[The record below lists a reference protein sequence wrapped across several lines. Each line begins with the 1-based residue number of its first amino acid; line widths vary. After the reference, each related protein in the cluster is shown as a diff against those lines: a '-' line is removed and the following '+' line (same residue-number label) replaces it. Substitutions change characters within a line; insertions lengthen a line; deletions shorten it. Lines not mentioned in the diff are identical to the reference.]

1 MCTPPM
7 IDRRFWMFT
16 KLQNIKYVL
25 WFVSWLYRVE
35 CTKWMHV
42 FTGIICDFDQKT
54 GVYHKD
60 TKRVFSTKS
69 NTEMYL
75 TTVLIQRLKDVW
87 PRIVIFSQQL
97 NNLTR
102 DPIVTCSFV
111 IRLMPLVDVQ
121 RDEFW
126 DLCLSAF
133 AAFDIH
139 SGCVYIDQKL
149 CHMIETRNVHP
160 KYEISIHEEVFDGG
174 NFQFHPECIK

>member
-1 MCTPPM
+1 M
-7 IDRRFWMFT
+7 INHRFWMYFHAKAIIFT

-54 GVYHKD
+54 GVYLKD
-60 TKRVFSTKS
+60 TKRAFSTKS

-121 RDEFW
+121 RDELW
-126 DLCLSAF
+126 DLCLSVFQLLTHIPA
-133 AAFDIH
+133 
-139 SGCVYIDQKL
+139 CVYIDQEKPG
-149 CHMIETRNVHP
+149 T
-160 KYEISIHEEVFDGG
+160 
-174 NFQFHPECIK
+174 